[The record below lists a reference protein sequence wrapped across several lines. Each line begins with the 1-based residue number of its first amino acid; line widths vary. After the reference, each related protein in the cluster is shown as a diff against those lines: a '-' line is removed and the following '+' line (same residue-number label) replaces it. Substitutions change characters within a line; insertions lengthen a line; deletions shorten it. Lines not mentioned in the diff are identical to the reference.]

1 MNTNTQIPMSLI
13 WCLIIFFGILQRHDL
28 PYRPY
33 VIAAML
39 ITILLYGLADWWR
52 GRSGDRS

>member
-1 MNTNTQIPMSLI
+1 MNNTNQIPMSLI
-13 WCLIIFFGILQRHDL
+13 WAMIIFFGILQRHHL
-28 PYRPY
+28 PYRPH

-52 GRSGDRS
+52 GRGIKP